1 MNQHSFFYAIEPLVR
16 RLPAVERPEGHVHF
30 KKKLI
35 WTVGILILYFAL
47 SNVTLFGL
55 SSASRDLFGMY
66 RAFFAGSFGSLMLLG
81 IGPIVTAS
89 IVLQLLVGAD
99 LIKLDLSDSRD
110 QAVFQGTQKLLVFV
124 MIVVE
129 ALPQVM
135 GGYLLPDQALAQSM
149 GVSLGMI
156 SFIIFLQI
164 CVGGALI
171 LFMDEVV
178 SKWGIGS
185 GVGLFIVA
193 GVSQQLITGVFN
205 WTIGDRGL
213 PIGIIP
219 KWIYIFTNNVLGM
232 EDVFTTSGLERVF
245 IDGGVLALISTIA
258 IILFVVLV
266 ESTRVEIPL
275 AHSSVRGARGRFP
288 VKLVYASVLPMIL
301 VRALQAN
308 IQMIGTLLSS
318 KIGTITT
325 ASTTDTTAGLN
336 IVYTA
341 YSSLIGTFTSTSR
354 YDMVNGE
361 LVSATSP
368 QPISGL
374 MYYLSPVNSPYD
386 WIPSLVSNSNPGME
400 LLGLSPI
407 AGWQIW
413 LHLFTDAFVLIV
425 GGVIFA
431 IFWIETTGMG
441 AKSVAA
447 KIHASG
453 LQVPG
458 HRRSP
463 VSIERLLGRYI
474 PKVTVIGGV
483 IIGLLTLVASLMGTL
498 GGAGGTGLLL
508 TVSIV
513 YRLYEQIASEQIQEM
528 YPMMRKFFGE
538 SI

>member
-1 MNQHSFFYAIEPLVR
+1 MNQHSFFYAIEPFVR

-30 KKKLI
+30 KKKLS

-47 SNVTLFGL
+47 SNVSLFGL
-55 SSASRDLFGMY
+55 SPASRDLFGMY
-66 RAFFAGSFGSLMLLG
+66 RAFFAGSFGSLMLLR

-99 LIKLDLSDSRD
+99 IIKLNLRDPRD

-124 MIVVE
+124 MIIVE
-129 ALPQVM
+129 ALPQVT
-135 GGYLLPDQALAQSM
+135 GGYLLPDPGLASSL
-149 GVSLGMI
+149 GVSLGLI
-156 SFIIFLQI
+156 SFLIFVQI
-164 CVGGALI
+164 CIGGVLV

-193 GVSQQLITGVFN
+193 GVSQSLITGLFN

-219 KWIYIFTNNVLGM
+219 KWVFIFTNDVLGL
-232 EDVFTTSGLERVF
+232 EDVFTSSGLERVF
-245 IDGGVLALISTIA
+245 IDGGILALITTIM

-266 ESTRVEIPL
+266 ESTRIEIPL

-308 IQMIGTLLSS
+308 IQMIGTLLAG

-325 ASTTDTTAGLN
+325 ASTTDTAAGVN

-341 YSSLIGTFTSTSR
+341 YSSIIGTFTSTSR
-354 YDMVNGE
+354 YDMMTSE

-374 MYYLSPVNSPYD
+374 MYYLSPINSPYD

-400 LLGLSPI
+400 LLGLAPI

-413 LHLFTDAFVLIV
+413 LHVFTDAAVLIV

-431 IFWIETTGMG
+431 MFWIETTGMG

-458 HRRSP
+458 HRRNP

-538 SI
+538 AA

>member
-1 MNQHSFFYAIEPLVR
+1 MNQHSFFYAIEPFVR
-16 RLPAVERPEGHVHF
+16 RLPAVQRPEGHVHF
-30 KKKLI
+30 KKKLS

-47 SNVTLFGL
+47 SNVPLFGL
-55 SSASRDLFGMY
+55 SPASIDLFGMY

-99 LIKLDLSDSRD
+99 IIKLNLQDSRD
-110 QAVFQGTQKLLVFV
+110 QAIFQGTQKLLVFV

-129 ALPQVM
+129 ALPQVT
-135 GGYLLPDQALAQSM
+135 GGYLLPDSALATAL
-149 GVSLGMI
+149 GVSLAVI
-156 SFIIFLQI
+156 SFIIFIQI
-164 CVGGALI
+164 CIGGVLI

-178 SKWGIGS
+178 SKWGVGS

-193 GVSQQLITGVFN
+193 GVSQQLITGIFN
-205 WTIGDRGL
+205 WTIGDKGL

-219 KWIYIFTNNVLGM
+219 KWAYIFTHDVLGL
-232 EDVFTTSGLERVF
+232 EDVFTTSGIERIF
-245 IDGGVLALISTIA
+245 IDGGILALLSTIA

-266 ESTRVEIPL
+266 ESTRIEIPL
-275 AHSSVRGARGRFP
+275 AHSAVRGARGRFP

-308 IQMIGTLLSS
+308 IQMIGTLLSG
-318 KIGTITT
+318 KIGTQNVVT
-325 ASTTDTTAGLN
+325 TTDAASGVN
-336 IVYTA
+336 IIHTS
-341 YSSLIGTFTSTSR
+341 YSSLLGTFISTTKT
-354 YDMVNGE
+354 DMVTDA
-361 LVSATSP
+361 LVSTTSP
-368 QPISGL
+368 QPVSGL
-374 MYYLSPVNSPYD
+374 MYYLSPINSPYD
-386 WIPSLVSNSNPGME
+386 WIPSLVSQSTPGME

-407 AGWQIW
+407 ASWQIW
-413 LHLFTDAFVLIV
+413 LHVFFDATVLIV
-425 GGVIFA
+425 GGIIFA

-458 HRRSP
+458 HRRNP
-463 VSIERLLGRYI
+463 ASIEKVLGRYI
-474 PKVTVIGGV
+474 PKVTIIGGA

-508 TVSIV
+508 AVSIV
-513 YRLYEQIASEQIQEM
+513 YRLYEQVASEQIQEM
-528 YPMMRKFFGE
+528 YPMMRKFFGDM
-538 SI
+538 S